1 MVCNMKTVLGSA
13 AGLLVMAALSGCA
26 TQKSPT
32 PWESAFSPM
41 SEVGTD
47 ATDQVTIRQVD
58 YERAE
63 SNPRLPGH
71 EIIGRSAFRD
81 ERSAAGDLSA
91 GSRLGD
97 FARSVGASMVVVGE
111 RSAGQE
117 ERVRYIRTAGVGV
130 DTGDAI
136 SRGTPPARQTGSEPV
151 PVLVDVYDYIAVF
164 YRRVD

>member
-1 MVCNMKTVLGSA
+1 MFCGMKKVLVA
-13 AGLLVMAALSGCA
+13 TAGLMLLGVLSGCS
-26 TQKSPT
+26 TQRSPT
-32 PWESAFSPM
+32 PWETTFSPM
-41 SEVGTD
+41 AEVGTD
-47 ATDQVTIRQVD
+47 TTDQVTIRQVD

-71 EIIGRSAFRD
+71 EIIGRSSFRE
-81 ERSAAGDLSA
+81 ERAAAGDLDA

-97 FARSVGASMVVVGE
+97 FARSIGASMVVVGE
-111 RSAGQE
+111 RHAGQE

-136 SRGTPPARQTGSEPV
+136 ARGTPPARQTGSEPV

>member
-1 MVCNMKTVLGSA
+1 MVCRMRTVLGAA
-13 AGLLVMAALSGCA
+13 AGLLAMAALSGCA
-26 TQKSPT
+26 TPKSPT

-41 SEVGTD
+41 AEVGHD
-47 ATDQVTIRQVD
+47 ATEQVTIRQVD
-58 YERAE
+58 FERAE

-81 ERSAAGDLSA
+81 ERTAAGDLSA

-97 FARSVGASMVVVGE
+97 FARSIGASMVVVGE
-111 RSAGQE
+111 RHAGQE
-117 ERVRYIRTAGVGV
+117 ERVRFIRTAGVGV
-130 DTGDAI
+130 DSGDAI
-136 SRGTPPARQTGSEPV
+136 SRGTPPARQSGSEAV